1 MDKICKKRIVD
12 IIRSDFI
19 TMNGGKNN
27 TRGIA
32 VLITLFFGGLGFMF
46 SPLVGLYVPF
56 LVGCFFVPMLF
67 QNEIKFHSEKLYSLL
82 PIERKDLVRSRF
94 VISVV
99 LYTVFSLIF
108 YFLMLLSLKIKPYY
122 YILGEDAE
130 NADIIMILA
139 QKSGSMTELGIY
151 NLLYFEVFSFGLMI
165 LSGSLKKYFKDSR
178 AFEAIMLGK
187 TKSSDKKENIR
198 ILLMLGIIAALIV
211 LVAMIISGYL
221 PIGTAGAILIQ
232 LISQLASAAN
242 GFLLGAVLLT
252 VAVMTAVYK
261 YICTVL
267 EYDEKEL

>member
-1 MDKICKKRIVD
+1 MDKICKKRILD

-27 TRGIA
+27 TRIIA

-94 VISVV
+94 VMSVV
-99 LYTVFSLIF
+99 LYTAFSLIF

-122 YILGEDAE
+122 FILGEDAE
-130 NADIIMILA
+130 HVDIIMLLA
-139 QKSGSMTELGIY
+139 QKSGSMTELGLY
-151 NLLYFEVFSFGLMI
+151 NLLYFAVFSVGLMI
-165 LSGSLKKYFKDSR
+165 LSGSLKKYFNDSR
-178 AFEAIMLGK
+178 AFEGIMLGEK
-187 TKSSDKKENIR
+187 RRSNKKESIR
-198 ILLMLGIIAALIV
+198 ILLMLGVIAIVIV

-221 PIGTAGAILIQ
+221 PIRTAGTVILQ
-232 LISQLASAAN
+232 LIMQLASAAN
-242 GFLLGAVLLT
+242 GFLLGAVILT
-252 VAVMTAVYK
+252 VAVMTFIYK
-261 YICTVL
+261 YVCTIL

>member
-27 TRGIA
+27 TRVIA

-151 NLLYFEVFSFGLMI
+151 NLLYFAVFSFGLMI

-187 TKSSDKKENIR
+187 TKS
-198 ILLMLGIIAALIV
+198 
-211 LVAMIISGYL
+211 
-221 PIGTAGAILIQ
+221 
-232 LISQLASAAN
+232 
-242 GFLLGAVLLT
+242 
-252 VAVMTAVYK
+252 
-261 YICTVL
+261 
-267 EYDEKEL
+267 